1 MLNGTGGAYPRAEHG
16 NAQKYPR
23 TLTLD
28 LPDIE
33 DIARAIWQRQHDT
46 LGSNSN
52 ARHWRDTTLPSKFW
66 DEFLLDARAVLSFL
80 TNEHVRFQKKM
91 GGHPT
96 SSCSDYEAGDLRTGD

>member
-23 TLTLD
+23 TLTLE

-52 ARHWRDTTLPSKFW
+52 ARHWRDTALPSRFW

-80 TNEHVRFQKKM
+80 KNEHLRLQKKM
-91 GGHPT
+91 GGHPN
-96 SSCSDYEAGDLRTGD
+96 SCNDYEVGDLRTGD

>member
-16 NAQKYPR
+16 NGQNYPR
-23 TLTLD
+23 TLTLE

-52 ARHWRDTTLPSKFW
+52 ARHWRDTALPSRFW

-80 TNEHVRFQKKM
+80 KNEHLRFQEKM
-91 GGHPT
+91 GGYPT
-96 SSCSDYEAGDLRTGD
+96 SSCNDY